1 MQISNIK
8 YLYTPNSERVMTK
21 FHYELTWSN
30 GDKSTFR
37 IEDAESNRHYEDI
50 LKWVADGN
58 TITDDGGA

>member
-1 MQISNIK
+1 
-8 YLYTPNSERVMTK
+8 MTK

-58 TITDDGGA
+58 TIIDNGGA